1 MQSGARAVRS
11 LFALFHTRQLNWIA
25 WGPTMLV
32 VMQAQ
37 ATEEQVRAVCQKIE
51 ALGYRAH
58 SMPGAQRTAIGITG
72 NKGEVE
78 AGSLEEMPG
87 VQEVIKVSKPYKLVS
102 RDTKPDNTVIKFARA
117 NGASVSIG
125 GSDLAIIAG
134 PCGIESREQ
143 AFTIAERVARAGA
156 QFFRGGAYKPRTSPY
171 SFQGLGEEGLQIM
184 AEVRDRFGLLIVT
197 EAVDYESLD
206 LVDQYADVIQ
216 IGARNMQNF
225 SLLKR
230 AGRARKPVLLKR
242 GISATLE
249 EFLMA
254 AEYIMSEGNYNI
266 VLCERG
272 VRTFADH
279 TRNTLDLSIVP
290 AVQRLSHL
298 PIIVDPSH
306 GTGKR
311 NKVTPLSRAAVAV
324 GADGLIVEVHHEP
337 DKAMSDGMQ
346 SLYPE
351 QFDELMAQVRQ
362 IAPVVGRVVATALPR
377 PEAVSSSKPTLGSSV
392 APLT

>member
-1 MQSGARAVRS
+1 
-11 LFALFHTRQLNWIA
+11 
-25 WGPTMLV
+25 MLV

-37 ATEEQVRAVCQKIE
+37 ATDEQVRAVCQKIE
-51 ALGYRAH
+51 ALGYRPHA
-58 SMPGAQRTAIGITG
+58 MPGEQRTAIGITG

-87 VQEVIKVSKPYKLVS
+87 VQEVIRVSKPYKLVS
-102 RDTKPDNTVIKFARA
+102 RDTKPDNTVIKFASA
-117 NGASVSIG
+117 NASTLPVTIG
-125 GSDLAIIAG
+125 GRDLAIIAG
-134 PCGIESREQ
+134 PCGIESRDQ

-171 SFQGLGEEGLQIM
+171 SFQGLGEEGLKIL
-184 AEVRDRFGLLIVT
+184 AEIRERFGLLIVT

-272 VRTFADH
+272 IRTFADH

-311 NKVTPLSRAAVAV
+311 NMVLPLARAGVAV
-324 GADGLIVEVHHEP
+324 GADGLMVEVHHAP
-337 DKAMSDGMQ
+337 DKALSDGAQ
-346 SLYPE
+346 SLYPD
-351 QFDELMAQVRQ
+351 QFVELMDEVSQV
-362 IAPVVGRVVATALPR
+362 AGPVRRSLPR
-377 PEAVSSSKPTLGSSV
+377 VIKVAQPT
-392 APLT
+392 PL